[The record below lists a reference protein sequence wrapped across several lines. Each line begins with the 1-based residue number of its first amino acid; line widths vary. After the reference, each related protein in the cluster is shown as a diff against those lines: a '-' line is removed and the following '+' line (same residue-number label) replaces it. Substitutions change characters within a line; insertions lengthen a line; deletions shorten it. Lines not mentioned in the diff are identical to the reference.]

1 MGQGRR
7 IGVWSRGMG
16 TGGWDGRKMV
26 KSRRIKRKGGV
37 MNMKK
42 EKMVE

>member
-1 MGQGRR
+1 MFGR
-7 IGVWSRGMG
+7 GGWEQ
-16 TGGWDGRKMV
+16 GGWDGRKMV

-42 EKMVE
+42 EKMVK